1 MHPVEQVQ
9 ASQEAAFP
17 APVVEAAKTKA
28 SNIKKKAKGA
38 VPNKA
43 GVSIK
48 PLYRDMVVDAIV
60 TQKERLGSSL
70 SAIKDHLNRKY
81 MIDVDQKAGVLNR

>member
-28 SNIKKKAKGA
+28 SNNKKKSKGA
-38 VPNKA
+38 VPNKG

-48 PLYRDMVVDAIV
+48 PLREMVIDAIV